1 MENTSPH
8 PHQGIEQD
16 EEQIDL
22 KELIFKYLKFW
33 PYIAFCAFL
42 GLFCAFL
49 VNRYAT
55 PIYKID
61 ATVVV
66 NDEPAGTLGQDIFE
80 SAGLGIPKSNVE
92 NEIGILK
99 SYTLAFEALSAL
111 NFNVF
116 YYKDGIIKKT
126 EIYGNSPFLVEADW
140 KHPQLVGGMLSIE
153 KLSSQKFRLN
163 IVEEE
168 FSVFSPM
175 DPHYKTRASRL
186 GNIAGEY
193 TFGQW
198 IQGDHFKFKV
208 SDLSAQN
215 GEELYFHL
223 TDIFSLANSYRSNLQ
238 VSPLNKSSTILT
250 L

>member
-55 PIYKID
+55 PVYKID
-61 ATVVV
+61 ASVLV
-66 NDEPAGTLGQDIFE
+66 NDEPAGTLGEDIFE

-92 NEIGILK
+92 NEMGILK
-99 SYTLAFEALSAL
+99 SYTLAFEALSTL

-116 YYKDGIIKKT
+116 YYKDGFVKT
-126 EIYGNSPFLVEADW
+126 TKIYGNSPFLIEADW
-140 KHPQLVGGMLSIE
+140 KHPQLVGGVFSLKKINDKTFGLTIIE
-153 KLSSQKFRLN
+153 
-163 IVEEE
+163 EA
-168 FSVFSPM
+168 FSVFLPL
-175 DPHYKTRASRL
+175 DPPYKTSANQL
-186 GNIAGEY
+186 NNIAGEY
-193 TFGQW
+193 
-198 IQGDHFKFKV
+198 
-208 SDLSAQN
+208 S
-215 GEELYFHL
+215 
-223 TDIFSLANSYRSNLQ
+223 
-238 VSPLNKSSTILT
+238 
-250 L
+250 

>member
-1 MENTSPH
+1 QSNNP
-8 PHQGIEQD
+8 GLDQD
-16 EEQIDL
+16 DEQIDL
-22 KELIFKYLKFW
+22 KEVLFKYLKYW
-33 PYIAFCAFL
+33 AYIAICVFF

-61 ATVVV
+61 STILV
-66 NDEPAGTLGQDIFE
+66 NDEPSSTLGQDLFQN
-80 SAGLGIPKSNVE
+80 AGLSIPKSNVE

-99 SYTLAFEALSAL
+99 SYSLAFETLNAL

-116 YYKDGIIKKT
+116 YYKEGTFKKT
-126 EIYGNSPFLVEADW
+126 EIYGNAPFLVEADW
-140 KHPQLVGGMLSIE
+140 KHPQLVRGMFSIQ
-153 KLSSQKFRLN
+153 KLNNKSFRLS

-175 DPHYKTRASRL
+175 DPHYKTGANRL
-186 GNIAGEY
+186 DNIAGDY
-193 TFGQW
+193 SFGQW

-208 SDLSAQN
+208 SDLSADE

-223 TDIFSLANSYRSNLQ
+223 TDTY
-238 VSPLNKSSTILT
+238 
-250 L
+250 